1 MKFGPYVLES
11 RIAVG
16 GTAEVYLARP
26 EDPTKTPQKLVVKR
40 MLPELSDGEGRTMF
54 EREAQL
60 HASVH
65 HKNVVEVYASGTTE
79 DGEPYL
85 AMEFVDG
92 VDAHRLLRRVKQETG
107 GGLPADVAVYVAHEV
122 LRALASVHGATDASG
137 KPLAIVHRDVTPS
150 NVYLS
155 NEGDVKLGDFG
166 IARGSEKTTL
176 KSTAAGMLKGKYAYL
191 APEQVAGEPVDAR
204 ADLFS
209 LSTVLGELLLGE
221 PLFPGQGQLAVLLAI
236 RDCRIDALDA
246 IRARLAPGLYD
257 VLAKGLARDVD
268 RRWKNATEFADALAP
283 FSSAGARAALGALVQ
298 KARGESRDS
307 ARKLV
312 SAAPAENA
320 KSTSPPARTSA
331 IPAERA
337 TGEYTALP
345 SFVRTRANV
354 QHGPWQFARIVEAI
368 ATGEVGRG
376 DQIDYMQSGYKP
388 LEEIE
393 ELARF
398 LPMQTPQTSRVEG
411 PGKPDQTYDL
421 SRVSMLEV
429 LLGVLERDDTGVL
442 FAERTDAPHA
452 APGAS
457 QPPRAMGNRKEL
469 YFVRGRLHHVA
480 SSNASELLG
489 EYLVRRGK
497 LTREELD
504 MALAVLP
511 RNQGRMG
518 DTLISLGLV
527 SPVDVFQA
535 IRDQG
540 RDRVADV
547 FMWKSGSAHFYRNQ
561 IAQHVEFP
569 LDLDLPTLILAGME
583 AAVPGESALERY
595 RTRLHHVIGPGK
607 RNRPGLLHVKW
618 PPQISAIEALMR
630 RPRHLSEV
638 LSDATRGGHT
648 TAGSVL
654 RVLDVLLAS
663 RIVEL
668 STR

>member
-16 GTAEVYLARP
+16 GTAEVYVAH
-26 EDPTKTPQKLVVKR
+26 DPKNAEQKLVVKR
-40 MLPELSDGEGRTMF
+40 MLPEFLSDADGRTMF
-54 EREAQL
+54 EREAAL

-65 HKNVVEVYASGTTE
+65 HPNVVRVYESGKTP

-85 AMEFVDG
+85 AMELVDG
-92 VDAHRLLRRVKQETG
+92 VDAYRLLRRVKQDAASG
-107 GGLPADVAVYVAHEV
+107 GALPSDVAVFIAHGV
-122 LRALASVHGATDASG
+122 LRALASVHTATDASG
-137 KPLAIVHRDVTPS
+137 KALSIVHRDVTPS
-150 NVYLS
+150 NIYLS
-155 NEGDVKLGDFG
+155 HAGDVKLGDFG
-166 IARGSEKTTL
+166 IARGSERASL

-191 APEQVAGEPVDAR
+191 APEQVAGEPVDSR

-209 LSTVLGELLLGE
+209 LATVLAEFLLGD

-236 RDCRIDALDA
+236 RDCRIDALNA
-246 IRARLAPGLYD
+246 IRGRLAPGLYD
-257 VLAKGLARDVD
+257 ALLKGLARDAD
-268 RRWKNATEFADALAP
+268 RRWKSATEFADALAP
-283 FSSAGARAALGALVQ
+283 FQSSGSKSALGALVQ
-298 KARGESRDS
+298 NAMKTRGDLHDS
-307 ARKLV
+307 AKKIL
-312 SAAPAENA
+312 SAAPVGG
-320 KSTSPPARTSA
+320 SQSSPV
-331 IPAERA
+331 PAERA
-337 TGEYTALP
+337 TGEYTTLP

-354 QHGPWQFARIVEAI
+354 QHGPWQFARVVEAI

-376 DQIDYMQSGYKP
+376 DQIDYMGNGFQP
-388 LEEIE
+388 LETIE

-398 LPMQTPQTSRVEG
+398 LPMITPQTSRVEG

-421 SRVSMLEV
+421 ARMSMLEV
-429 LLGVLERDDTGVL
+429 LLGVLERDETGVL
-442 FAERTDAPHA
+442 FAERADGDDHA
-452 APGAS
+452 
-457 QPPRAMGNRKEL
+457 RKEL
-469 YFVRGRLHHVA
+469 YFLRGRLHHVA

-511 RNQGRMG
+511 RNQGKMG

-547 FMWKSGSAHFYRNQ
+547 FMWKNGTAAFYRNQ
-561 IAQHVEFP
+561 TAQHVEFP

-595 RTRLHHVIGPGK
+595 RTRLHHIVGPGK

-630 RPRHLSEV
+630 RPRRLSEV

-654 RVLDVLLAS
+654 RVVDVLLAS
-663 RIVEL
+663 RLVDL
-668 STR
+668 AAR